1 MNSPHIPSAVGITG
15 LLGTITLS
23 DINTIVAIAVGVATL
38 FYLGVKIF
46 KELRKELANR
56 HKTSFS
62 NSRIYSLMNSY

>member
-1 MNSPHIPSAVGITG
+1 RRHKLEVNLQSFCLITPMNSPHIPSAVGITG

-46 KELRKELANR
+46 KELKKE
-56 HKTSFS
+56 
-62 NSRIYSLMNSY
+62 